1 MQLELNPYNPGSG
14 AQPMHLAGRDAEI
27 AAFDLLIVRTKRHL
41 QSRPMVL
48 SGLRGVGKT
57 VLLRRLKALA
67 DHHGWI
73 TIKLEARRGES
84 AQQEARKVIA
94 AELQS
99 AARRLIPLLQTADY
113 VRTALSTVTSFTAT
127 AGVKGIS
134 LGVGIDPTRA
144 STGHLE
150 IDLKDLVED
159 LSTALKKQRS
169 GFAIFI
175 DEMQD
180 LDDELLGSLIA
191 AQHHANQE
199 QLPFF
204 VVGAGLPNLPGRLAD
219 IRSYAERTFDYRIIG
234 KLTQEAA
241 RDAFTQPAQS
251 VGQHYSP
258 EALDVMIKAS
268 GMYPYFIQEFGSA
281 MWESAY
287 KSPFTHDDAEAAIT
301 LGREKLDAGFFIAR
315 WQRATKAERR
325 FLHAMAQDGEGPSS
339 TADVASKMGKKPT
352 ALGPARATLIDKGLI
367 YSPEYG
373 RVAFTVPGMAGF
385 IARQELLD

>member
-41 QSRPMVL
+41 QARPLVL

-57 VLLRRLKALA
+57 VLLRRLKGLA

-99 AARRLIPLLQTADY
+99 AARKLMPLIQTGDY
-113 VRTALSTVTSFTAT
+113 VRRALSTVSSFTAT

-134 LGVGIDPTRA
+134 LGVGLDPTRA

-159 LSTALKKQRS
+159 LTTALKKQRS

-180 LDDELLGSLIA
+180 LDDELLGALIA

-204 VVGAGLPNLPGRLAD
+204 VIGAGLPNLPGRLAE
-219 IRSYAERTFDYRIIG
+219 IRSYAERAFDYRIIG
-234 KLTQEAA
+234 KLAPDAA
-241 RDAFTQPAQS
+241 RDALTQPASS

-258 EALDVMIKAS
+258 EALDLMIEAS

-281 MWESAY
+281 MWESAL
-287 KSPFTHDDAEAAIT
+287 KSPFTREDAEAAIT
-301 LGREKLDAGFFIAR
+301 LGREKLDAGFFVAR

-339 TADVASKMGKKPT
+339 TGDIAARMGKKPT

-373 RVAFTVPGMAGF
+373 HVAFTVPGMASF
-385 IARQELLD
+385 IARQELPD

>member
-57 VLLRRLKALA
+57 VLLRRLKGLA

-73 TIKLEARRGES
+73 TIKLEARKGES

-99 AARRLIPLLQTADY
+99 AVRRLLPLIQAGDY
-113 VRTALSTVTSFTAT
+113 IRKALSTVTSFTAT

-134 LGVGIDPTRA
+134 LGVAMDPTRS

-159 LSTALKKQRS
+159 LGAALKKQRS

-180 LDDELLGSLIA
+180 LDDELLGALIA

-204 VVGAGLPNLPGRLAD
+204 VIGAGLPNLPGRLAE
-219 IRSYAERTFDYRIIG
+219 IRSYAERAFDYRIIG
-234 KLTQEAA
+234 KLSVEAT
-241 RDAFTQPAQS
+241 RDAFTQPARS
-251 VGQHYSP
+251 VGQHYSDD
-258 EALDVMIKAS
+258 ALDMMIEAS
-268 GMYPYFIQEFGSA
+268 GMYPYFVQEFGSA
-281 MWESAY
+281 MWESAL
-287 KSPFTHDDAEAAIT
+287 KSPFTRDDAEAAVT
-301 LGREKLDAGFFIAR
+301 LGREKLDAGFFVAR
-315 WQRATKAERR
+315 WQRSTKAERR
-325 FLHAMAQDGEGPSS
+325 FLQAMAQDGEGPSS
-339 TADVASKMGKKPT
+339 TGDIAAKMGKKPT
-352 ALGPARATLIDKGLI
+352 ALGPARATLIEKGLI

-373 RVAFTVPGMAGF
+373 QVAFTVPGMAGF
-385 IARQELLD
+385 ISRQEVVE

>member
-27 AAFDLLIVRTKRHL
+27 AAFDLLIVRTKRYL
-41 QSRPMVL
+41 PARPMVL

-99 AARRLIPLLQTADY
+99 AARRLIPLLQTGDY
-113 VRTALSTVTSFTAT
+113 VRKALSTVTSFTAT

-134 LGVGIDPTRA
+134 LGVGVDPTRA
-144 STGHLE
+144 STGHPE

-219 IRSYAERTFDYRIIG
+219 IRSYAERAFDYRIIG
-234 KLTQEAA
+234 KLAPEAA

-258 EALDVMIKAS
+258 EALDLMVEAS

-281 MWESAY
+281 MWESAL
-287 KSPFTHDDAEAAIT
+287 KSPFTRDDAEAAVT
-301 LGREKLDAGFFIAR
+301 LGCEKLDAGFFIAR

-339 TADVASKMGKKPT
+339 TGDVASKMGKKPT

-373 RVAFTVPGMAGF
+373 HVAFTVPGMAGF
-385 IARQELLD
+385 IARHELLD

>member
-1 MQLELNPYNPGSG
+1 M
-14 AQPMHLAGRDAEI
+14 
-27 AAFDLLIVRTKRHL
+27 
-41 QSRPMVL
+41 
-48 SGLRGVGKT
+48 
-57 VLLRRLKALA
+57 
-67 DHHGWI
+67 
-73 TIKLEARRGES
+73 
-84 AQQEARKVIA
+84 
-94 AELQS
+94 
-99 AARRLIPLLQTADY
+99 
-113 VRTALSTVTSFTAT
+113 TSFTAT

-134 LGVGIDPTRA
+134 LGVGVDPTRA

-219 IRSYAERTFDYRIIG
+219 IRSYAERAFDYRIIG
-234 KLTQEAA
+234 KLTPEAA
-241 RDAFTQPAQS
+241 RDAFTQPAKS

-258 EALDVMIKAS
+258 EALDLMVEAS

-281 MWESAY
+281 MWESAL
-287 KSPFTHDDAEAAIT
+287 KSPFTRDDAEAAVT

-339 TADVASKMGKKPT
+339 TGDVASKMGKKPT

-373 RVAFTVPGMAGF
+373 HVAFTVPGMAGF

>member
-27 AAFDLLIVRTKRHL
+27 AAFDLLIVRTKKHL
-41 QSRPMVL
+41 QARPMIL

-57 VLLRRLKALA
+57 VLLRRLKGLA

-99 AARRLIPLLQTADY
+99 AARRLVPLLQAGDY
-113 VRTALSTVTSFTAT
+113 VRKALSTVTSFTAT

-134 LGVGIDPTRA
+134 LGVGVDPTRA

-169 GFAIFI
+169 GFVIFI

-180 LDDELLGSLIA
+180 LDDELLGALIA

-204 VVGAGLPNLPGRLAD
+204 VVGAGLPNLPGRLAE
-219 IRSYAERTFDYRIIG
+219 IRSYAERAFDYRIIG
-234 KLTQEAA
+234 KLSPDAT
-241 RDAFTQPAQS
+241 RDAFTQPAKS
-251 VGQHYSP
+251 VGQHYSH
-258 EALDVMIKAS
+258 EALELMMEAS
-268 GMYPYFIQEFGSA
+268 GMYPYFVQEFGSA
-281 MWESAY
+281 MWESAL
-287 KSPFTHDDAEAAIT
+287 KSPFTPEDAEAAIT
-301 LGREKLDAGFFIAR
+301 LGREKLDAGFFVAR

-339 TADVASKMGKKPT
+339 TGDIASKMGKKPT

-373 RVAFTVPGMAGF
+373 HVAFTVPGMAGF
-385 IARQELLD
+385 IARQELPD

>member
-27 AAFDLLIVRTKRHL
+27 AAFDLLIVRTKKHL
-41 QSRPMVL
+41 QARPMVL

-57 VLLRRLKALA
+57 VLLRRLKGLA

-99 AARRLIPLLQTADY
+99 AARRLVPLLQAGDY
-113 VRTALSTVTSFTAT
+113 VRKALSTVTSFTAT

-134 LGVGIDPTRA
+134 LGVSVDPTRA

-169 GFAIFI
+169 GFVIFI

-180 LDDELLGSLIA
+180 LDDELLGALIS

-204 VVGAGLPNLPGRLAD
+204 VVGAGLPNLPGRLAE
-219 IRSYAERTFDYRIIG
+219 IRSYAERAFDYRIIG
-234 KLTQEAA
+234 KLSPDAT
-241 RDAFTQPAQS
+241 RDAFTQPAKS
-251 VGQHYSP
+251 VGQHYSH
-258 EALDVMIKAS
+258 EALELMIEAS
-268 GMYPYFIQEFGSA
+268 GMYPYFVQEFGSA
-281 MWESAY
+281 MWESAL
-287 KSPFTHDDAEAAIT
+287 KSPFTPDDADAAIT
-301 LGREKLDAGFFIAR
+301 LGREKLDAGFFVAR

-339 TADVASKMGKKPT
+339 TGDIASNMGKKPT

-373 RVAFTVPGMAGF
+373 HVAFTVPGMAGF

>member
-1 MQLELNPYNPGSG
+1 MHPELNPYNPGSG
-14 AQPMHLAGRDAEI
+14 AQPMHLAGRDSEI
-27 AAFDLLIVRTKRHL
+27 AAFDLLVVRTKKHL

-57 VLLRRLKALA
+57 VLLRRLKGLA

-73 TIKLEARRGES
+73 TIKFEARKGES

-99 AARRLIPLLQTADY
+99 AVRKLVPLMSAGDY
-113 VRTALSTVTSFTAT
+113 IRKALSTVTSFTAT

-134 LGVGIDPTRA
+134 LGVTLDPTRS

-159 LSTALKKQRS
+159 LGTALKKQRS
-169 GFAIFI
+169 GFAVFI

-180 LDDELLGSLIA
+180 LDDELLGALIA

-204 VVGAGLPNLPGRLAD
+204 VIGAGLPNLPGRLAE
-219 IRSYAERTFDYRIIG
+219 IRSYAERAFDYRIIG
-234 KLTQEAA
+234 KLNLEAA
-241 RDAFTQPAQS
+241 REAFAQPAKS
-251 VGQHYSP
+251 VGQSYSN
-258 EALDVMIKAS
+258 EALDMLVEAS
-268 GMYPYFIQEFGSA
+268 GKYPYFIQEFGSA
-281 MWESAY
+281 MWESALG
-287 KSPFTHDDAEAAIT
+287 SPFSKDDAEAAIT
-301 LGREKLDAGFFIAR
+301 LGREKLDAGFFVAR

-325 FLHAMAQDGEGPSS
+325 FLQAMAQDGEGPSS
-339 TADVASKMGKKPT
+339 TGDIATKLGKKPT
-352 ALGPARATLIDKGLI
+352 ALGPARATLIEKGLI

-373 RVAFTVPGMAGF
+373 HVAFTVPGMAGF
-385 IARQELLD
+385 ISRQEL